1 MLEDVGAAGQ
11 RKEEAVDGAPEVGGV
26 ADVVHVALGHIPAV
40 KEVKRCEDVARNRD
54 GNEVDVDT
62 HFRLKE
68 NRGEKDG
75 RNGSGSAHSTVIPIV
90 FILNQVPDG
99 GHNDGR
105 HLQDY
110 IEYNAQRTA
119 ESQLEVLF
127 HYPAEEEQ
135 GEHVEE
141 QVPPAAVDCTVGQ
154 HPVPF
159 LPVPD

>member
-26 ADVVHVALGHIPAV
+26 AD
-40 KEVKRCEDVARNRD
+40 
-54 GNEVDVDT
+54 
-62 HFRLKE
+62 
-68 NRGEKDG
+68 
-75 RNGSGSAHSTVIPIV
+75 
-90 FILNQVPDG
+90 
-99 GHNDGR
+99 
-105 HLQDY
+105 
-110 IEYNAQRTA
+110 EYNAQRTA